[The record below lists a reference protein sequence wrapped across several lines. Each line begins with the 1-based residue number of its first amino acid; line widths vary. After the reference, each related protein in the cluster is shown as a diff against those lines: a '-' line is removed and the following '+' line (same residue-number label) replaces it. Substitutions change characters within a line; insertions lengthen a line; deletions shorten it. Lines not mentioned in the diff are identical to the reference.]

1 MWYHS
6 WGAGQRGLS
15 RSLSAEGGQVSQVG
29 SAAAEQFPA
38 NPRELSFSFP
48 GVLCILRS
56 RAVAAS
62 SQQRA
67 TARADAQDPRVEPQ
81 DVWASTIKGDK
92 TWLYL
97 PALAKSLSNLR
108 TEDHRRKK
116 QFEPLS
122 DGSGHGGEVT
132 GLFVIFEQRLRAL
145 RFRQSLIST
154 QYLSILESH
163 LPLTTHKRIRT
174 QRRQT
179 VFLEPDIDRN
189 LDTNIP
195 ISGDANDPTYR
206 IGKLE
211 SATCELLS
219 VIPDFPISKAIT
231 LMLMHDYSQLPVMT
245 NDRDVKGMISW
256 KTIGSRLALGKSAT
270 LVGECMEVPQIV
282 SASNSLFSVIAQIVK
297 FDSVLVRGQ
306 DKTIT
311 GIVTTSDLSVQF
323 RQLSEPFLL
332 LEEIEN
338 HIRNVID
345 GHFRCCRIVD
355 GKRRIGYHSQH

>member
-1 MWYHS
+1 M
-6 WGAGQRGLS
+6 AIPARLS
-15 RSLSAEGGQVSQVG
+15 EI
-29 SAAAEQFPA
+29 AEQLKDGRSPSQETV
-38 NPRELSFSFP
+38 RSFIGWF
-48 GVLCILRS
+48 GARRRGYWIVRDIR
-56 RAVAAS
+56 
-62 SQQRA
+62 
-67 TARADAQDPRVEPQ
+67 TA
-81 DVWASTIKGDK
+81 
-92 TWLYL
+92 
-97 PALAKSLSNLR
+97 
-108 TEDHRRKK
+108 
-116 QFEPLS
+116 
-122 DGSGHGGEVT
+122 
-132 GLFVIFEQRLRAL
+132 
-145 RFRQSLIST
+145 
-154 QYLSILESH
+154 LES
-163 LPLTTHKRIRT
+163 LKIQTKPDFDSVFIDSRISFTLDDT
-174 QRRQT
+174 QT
-179 VFLEPDIDRN
+179 DPDPEATDSISGTDVDRN

-345 GHFRCCRIVD
+345 GHFDAVELSTVRDESDTTRNIDSVADLTFGEYIRLLENRSNWEKIGLNVDRVVFTKELDRIRKIRNDVVHFNAD
-355 GKRRIGYHSQH
+355 GISEDEQETLRRFVHFLQQLQVIVRSTG